1 MLSLNKLAK
10 GSAPALLVSL
20 SMGISLT
27 AAADGQS
34 QTFAQAHSSHQQTDP
49 SEFLVRAVQEGV
61 PDSFQDINV
70 PLSLVDSQGQHL
82 WVVATPCVSGQDFGA
97 MGVHIVS
104 PARLGDTDPKQPDKA
119 VLNPKEPEV
128 LIYEPLGN
136 NRFRLVGVEFVVFKA
151 DWEVIHKNP
160 LDVPSLQGNLLNLV
174 TSPNRFGFPDFY
186 ELHVWAFQSNPNG
199 SFADWNSQVSCFRA
213 NAQQIGR

>member
-1 MLSLNKLAK
+1 
-10 GSAPALLVSL
+10 APRALLVSL

-27 AAADGQS
+27 AAAGGP
-34 QTFAQAHSSHQQTDP
+34 TFADLHGSHQTTDA

-70 PLSLVDSQGQHL
+70 PLGLVDEQGQHL

-97 MGVHIVS
+97 MGVHIVN
-104 PARLGDTDPKQPDKA
+104 PKRLGDTDPKQPDKA

-174 TSPNRFGFPDFY
+174 
-186 ELHVWAFQSNPNG
+186 L
-199 SFADWNSQVSCFRA
+199 
-213 NAQQIGR
+213 